1 MQDEQIVLLYW
12 KRDESAIGQTQQ
24 KYGGYL
30 MKIAFGILADRQDSE
45 ESVNDTY
52 WKAWNSMPPHKPVK
66 LSAYLG
72 KITRQRAIDLF
83 RGRER
88 EKRKS
93 SVYAVSLTELE
104 ECVSGGDITQQD
116 FQLQELAQAIQRYLS
131 TLPPQA
137 RNTFLGRYFFMDS
150 LKEVAGY
157 YGMSEAKV
165 KSLLYRTRQG
175 LKRYLQQ
182 EGYEL

>member
-66 LSAYLG
+66 LCAYLG

-93 SVYAVSLTELE
+93 SVYAVSLTE
-104 ECVSGGDITQQD
+104 
-116 FQLQELAQAIQRYLS
+116 LQELAQAIQRYLS